1 MPIGPNLLGRYRFLW
16 PPLCDLVVRG
26 LPCRERCLLR
36 RSTTQFLQGTP
47 KIQAVENVICPTR
60 TNSHCRHRHCRSNLL
75 LLVFLLYSRFSLQG
89 KAQQIV
95 LPAVLYRYVRLFWRN
110 FFVPANPAFQWYNKT
125 TTVILKHT
133 LSLKVQTKD
142 ESGLNYVATW
152 LSFRWYRG
160 DIVESNEMIFLS
172 NVYVFDFGDA
182 REGLV

>member
-1 MPIGPNLLGRYRFLW
+1 M
-16 PPLCDLVVRG
+16 
-26 LPCRERCLLR
+26 
-36 RSTTQFLQGTP
+36 
-47 KIQAVENVICPTR
+47 
-60 TNSHCRHRHCRSNLL
+60 
-75 LLVFLLYSRFSLQG
+75 
-89 KAQQIV
+89 
-95 LPAVLYRYVRLFWRN
+95 
-110 FFVPANPAFQWYNKT
+110 
-125 TTVILKHT
+125 HT